1 MWIIETTDT
10 LDDTHRAN
18 VLASLIVLQ
27 GPYAGTVNGSCYG
40 NMKELRVQSKGDP
53 IRAFF
58 AFDPTRRGILLSAGN
73 KVGNEKRFYD
83 EMIPIADRE
92 FRVHL
97 ERLKKE

>member
-40 NMKELRVQSKGDP
+40 NMKELRV
-53 IRAFF
+53 
-58 AFDPTRRGILLSAGN
+58 
-73 KVGNEKRFYD
+73 
-83 EMIPIADRE
+83 
-92 FRVHL
+92 
-97 ERLKKE
+97 